1 MKSHCANSMINN
13 QIKGLS
19 KNIIVLEKIKKDYDN
34 FVNGKMLNGIANM
47 FNIGKYKLIQGEC
60 AFAYENLK

>member
-1 MKSHCANSMINN
+1 MINN
-13 QIKGLS
+13 QIKRLS

-47 FNIGKYKLIQGEC
+47 FNIVKYKLIQGGC
-60 AFAYENLK
+60 DFAYKNLK